1 MRRSIFHRN
10 TIYRNVI
17 VEVNIEVLRSRHIK
31 MMEFRSRC
39 CFCVH
44 HEKRTDKLSVRQQ
57 SIYCVKNARNALS
70 RKHWMSKFF
79 LFLYIR
85 TSKVSQQIL
94 VFSWLRNAK
103 VRARLYI
110 RTISPEPLHYRSV
123 HFIRLNYNEVC
134 DNNAN
139 FVFLK

>member
-1 MRRSIFHRN
+1 
-10 TIYRNVI
+10 
-17 VEVNIEVLRSRHIK
+17 
-31 MMEFRSRC
+31 
-39 CFCVH
+39 
-44 HEKRTDKLSVRQQ
+44 
-57 SIYCVKNARNALS
+57 
-70 RKHWMSKFF
+70 MSKFF
-79 LFLYIR
+79 LFLHIR

-110 RTISPEPLHYRSV
+110 RTISQEPLHYRSV